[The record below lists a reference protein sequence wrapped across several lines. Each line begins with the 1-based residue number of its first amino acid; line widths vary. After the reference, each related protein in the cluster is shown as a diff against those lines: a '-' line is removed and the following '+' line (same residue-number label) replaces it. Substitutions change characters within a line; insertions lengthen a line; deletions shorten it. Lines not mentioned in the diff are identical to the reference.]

1 MWTWK
6 DWHGLS
12 ELPLLSSHN
21 ASTSNSRVCAVSAYF
36 IDGLL
41 LLKFR
46 VSDSDR
52 TLKLF
57 A

>member
-1 MWTWK
+1 MWTRK
-6 DWHGLS
+6 DCHALS
-12 ELPLLSSHN
+12 ELPLLSSQN
-21 ASTSNSRVCAVSAYF
+21 TSTSKSRVCAVSAYS

-46 VSDSDR
+46 LPDSDR

>member
-21 ASTSNSRVCAVSAYF
+21 ASTSNSRICAVSAYF

>member
-1 MWTWK
+1 MWTRK
-6 DWHGLS
+6 DCHGLS
-12 ELPLLSSHN
+12 ELPLLSSQN
-21 ASTSNSRVCAVSAYF
+21 ASTSKSRVCAVLAYF

-46 VSDSDR
+46 LPDSDR